1 MAITTADPISRTVTP
16 RRARRRRRSRAQ
28 VVPLL
33 LLLPALALVAFSL
46 GYPLLRQ
53 LVMSF
58 QEFGPAQQF
67 GADAPWVWLDNYAR
81 VLSSSYVWSVLVR
94 TLVFCFA
101 CASLTMVVGVFFAV
115 LMTRLSTWVRL
126 LLQNVLLV
134 VWAIPVVSSV
144 TVWTWLFD
152 ARRGLVNAL
161 LSGLGLPFEGY
172 GWLFDPVSFFVVAGA
187 IVVWMSVPLVVL
199 MTYAALTQVDSE
211 MMEAGRL
218 DGAGEFR
225 LFRSI
230 VFPNI
235 APVLMLVGL
244 LQVIWDLRVFAQ
256 ISILQGAGG
265 DTRDTHLLGTYVYQ
279 LGIGQSD
286 YGAASAVAMLLLV
299 LTLAITA
306 GYLRLLMRNSEEI

>member
-1 MAITTADPISRTVTP
+1 MTAASP
-16 RRARRRRRSRAQ
+16 RGSLIPRDRIGSRRRWAGSI
-28 VVPLL
+28 PYL
-33 LLLPALALVAFSL
+33 LLLPALSLVILSL
-46 GYPLLRQ
+46 GYPLVRQ
-53 LVMSF
+53 FVMSF

-67 GADAPWVWLDNYAR
+67 GADAPWVWFDNYAT
-81 VLSSSYVWSVLVR
+81 VLADPYVWAVLGR

-101 CASLTMVVGVFFAV
+101 CAAVTMIVGVGFAV
-115 LMTRLSTWVRL
+115 LMTRLSTGVRV
-126 LLQNVLLV
+126 LLQSVLLI
-134 VWAIPVVSSV
+134 VWAIPVVSTV

-152 ARRGLVNAL
+152 ANRGLVNGL
-161 LSGLGLPFEGY
+161 LTLLGLPFDGF
-172 GWLFDPVSFFVVAGA
+172 GWLFEPLTFFIVAGA
-187 IVVWMSVPLVVL
+187 IVIWMSVPLVVL
-199 MTYAALTQVDSE
+199 MTYAALTQVDGE
-211 MMEAGRL
+211 MLEAARL

-230 VFPNI
+230 VAPSI

-265 DTRDTHLLGTYVYQ
+265 DTRNTHLLGTYVYQ
-279 LGIGQSD
+279 LGIGQSS

-306 GYLRLLMRNSEEI
+306 GYLRMLLKNSEEP